1 MKNNTINTE
10 SVIDKNANEKVQVI
24 GVIGAG
30 AMGRGIVQIAL
41 AAGFKVVLSDAN
53 KQMYDEAA
61 SFVMNMLAR
70 AVEKG
75 RLAPQILAQ
84 AKLNLT
90 LANLDDLT
98 TFSDCDIVVEA
109 IVENI
114 GAKQTLFDR
123 LEQVINEQCILATN
137 TSSLS
142 VTEIAAKCRL
152 PERVA
157 GLHFFNPVPLMKVV
171 EVISGQLTDKKV
183 CAKLVDF
190 SNQVGHRP
198 VEVTDMPGFLV
209 NHAGRGYG
217 TEALKILA
225 EGVADPQTIDQILQ
239 QQCGFKMG
247 PFTLFDLTGLD
258 VSHTVTESIYHQF
271 YQDPRYCPSPITA
284 QRMKAGLYGRKTGR
298 GFYDYSEPAELQHEV
313 EKSVDNNISLDNYKK
328 MTVWISPE
336 LPQGYSALL
345 SVLEKNTITIETSD
359 RPSENALCLVT
370 PLGDDATH
378 TALKQSL
385 NPEHTVAVDT
395 FLGLAKMRVMM
406 LTPVTHPIYRDFAK
420 ALLAEGSNQQTKNQ
434 VAVINDSPGFISQR
448 VLAAIINI
456 ACEIAQLGIASPD
469 DIDSAV
475 VLGLGYPKGPLA
487 WGNSLVADNIL
498 AILTSLQQRY
508 GDPRYRPSLWLQRRS
523 KLGQSLLMLPTKIT
537 GTTQHKSAENSVT
550 LEL

>member
-225 EGVADPQTIDQILQ
+225 EGVADIATIDLILR

-271 YQDPRYCPSPITA
+271 YQDPRYTPSPITA
-284 QRMKAGLYGRKTGR
+284 QRMKAGLFGRKTGR
-298 GFYDYSEPAELQHEV
+298 GFYDYSEPSEPLHEK
-313 EKSVDNNISLDNYKK
+313 EQRIDKSISLDSFMK

-336 LPQGYSALL
+336 LSQGYFSLL
-345 SVLEKNTITIETSD
+345 SVIEKTAITIEQGD
-359 RPSENALCLVT
+359 RPSEHALCLVT
-370 PLGDDATH
+370 PLGEDATH
-378 TALKQSL
+378 TALKENL
-385 NPEHTVAVDT
+385 NPEHTVAIDT
-395 FLGLAKMRVMM
+395 FLGLDTLRVMM
-406 LTPVTHPIYRDFAK
+406 LTPVTRPIYRDFAK
-420 ALLAEGSNQQTKNQ
+420 ALLAESPDQNNKNQ

-448 VLAAIINI
+448 VLAVIINI
-456 ACEIAQLGIASPD
+456 ACEIAQKSIASPD
-469 DIDSAV
+469 DINTAV

-487 WGNSLVADNIL
+487 WGDSLAATNVLD
-498 AILTSLQQRY
+498 ILTSLQGRF
-508 GDPRYRPSLWLQRRS
+508 GDPRYRPSLWLQRRAR
-523 KLGQSLLMLPTKIT
+523 LTQSLMMMPTEIT
-537 GTTQHKSAENSVT
+537 QYKADENSAV